1 MALIFR
7 AVFGD
12 MLPQEDLVELEKR
25 DRLPSPEE
33 LRKKIILKASVKERE
48 PAKVTATIS
57 LKQ

>member
-12 MLPQEDLVELEKR
+12 MLPQEDLIELEER

-33 LRKKIILKASVKERE
+33 LRRKIILKSSVKERE
-48 PAKVTATIS
+48 PAKV
-57 LKQ
+57 QF